1 MCTRLLVIAA
11 MMYAAV
17 EIIYNYDTIAEIV
30 NELNT
35 NVSSPSQKNDC
46 QIRDT
51 RRRGGDGGER
61 N

>member
-1 MCTRLLVIAA
+1 MCTRLIVVAA

-17 EIIYNYDTIAEIV
+17 EIIYNYDAIMEIV

-35 NVSSPSQKNDC
+35 NDSSPSQKNDC

-51 RRRGGDGGER
+51 RRRGGSGGER
-61 N
+61 Y